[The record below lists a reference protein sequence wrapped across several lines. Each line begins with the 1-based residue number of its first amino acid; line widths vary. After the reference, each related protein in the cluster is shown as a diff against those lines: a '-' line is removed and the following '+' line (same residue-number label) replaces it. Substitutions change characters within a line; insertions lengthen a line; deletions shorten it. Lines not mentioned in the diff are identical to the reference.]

1 MAIPKTRSVQKA
13 FAMLRAFRA
22 PDELLTCAE
31 LSRRAGLPGPSGYR
45 LIQTLEDLGAVIR
58 DGRGRYSP
66 GMLLLSLSRNVPH
79 DRLLRE
85 ASHLVLEDLA
95 RDLGLVANMGV
106 FHDSMVTY
114 VAKIGGYSDFHV
126 HTEVG
131 MQSEAYCSA
140 LGKVLLAA
148 LRDYELQTFLA
159 DGELIGLTANTITEP
174 RAFRRE
180 IEKIRAQGW
189 AFDDGEFA
197 EHMRCLAAPVRDA
210 AGQVLAAIS
219 LSGEVSAFTPDRQP
233 RILGGLSDAAAA
245 ISANIGRF
253 GGASTFRL
261 PPAERKKPYVGKP
274 ARAAMSA

>member
-1 MAIPKTRSVQKA
+1 
-13 FAMLRAFRA
+13 MLRAFRA

-58 DGRGRYSP
+58 NGRGRYSP

-79 DRLLRE
+79 ERLLRE
-85 ASHLVLEDLA
+85 ASHVVLEDLA
-95 RDLGLVANMGV
+95 RSLGLVANMGV
-106 FHDSMVTY
+106 LHDGMVTY
-114 VAKIGGYSDFHV
+114 VAKIGAYSDFHV

-131 MQSEAYCSA
+131 MQLEAYCSA

-159 DGELIGLTANTITEP
+159 DGDLIGLTVNTITEP

-189 AFDDGEFA
+189 AFDDREFA
-197 EHMRCLAAPVRDA
+197 DDMRCMAAPVTDA

-219 LSGEVSAFTPDRQP
+219 LSGEVSAFTAERQP
-233 RILGGLSDAAAA
+233 QILSALKFAATA
-245 ISANIGRF
+245 I
-253 GGASTFRL
+253 GASTGRSGATSPFRATSTE
-261 PPAERKKPYVGKP
+261 PKNAYGVKSASPAMTG
-274 ARAAMSA
+274 